1 MAFQVCFSWLRYASG
16 RREFEARER
25 NLHEE
30 INVSL
35 LAVARRRKIE
45 RDPVA
50 RGSGVW
56 LDRVGGETCFLRAQQ
71 KFGSELASVQY
82 PDGYRRDLKG
92 RLERRAVL
100 RMIAAFPAGGHI
112 LDCPCGTGR
121 VMQLLLEKNFRVT
134 AADCS
139 GHMVSRS
146 RENML
151 ERFPALSG
159 RMGFCVEDVMG
170 TTFADRSFDGVICN
184 RLLHHYDNRETRI
197 TVLRELAR
205 VSRGLVVVSFT
216 NARSVSSIRKRLRA
230 NLAGQPYR
238 ASSTPTR
245 AQMVREFA
253 EAGLTCV
260 RTIGVLRGLSR
271 MSYMA
276 GMPTE
281 IMRGLLVRA
290 LDE

>member
-1 MAFQVCFSWLRYASG
+1 M
-16 RREFEARER
+16 
-25 NLHEE
+25 
-30 INVSL
+30 SL
-35 LAVARRRKIE
+35 LRRTIDRE
-45 RDPVA
+45 LVA

-56 LDRVGGETCFLRAQQ
+56 LDNVAGETCFLRAQQ

-92 RLERRAVL
+92 RMERRAVL

-121 VMQLLLEKNFRVT
+121 VMELLMEKAFRVT

-139 GHMVSRS
+139 SHMVGRC

-151 ERFPALSG
+151 DRFPTLSG
-159 RMGFCVEDVMG
+159 RMDFCVEDAMG

-184 RLLHHYDNRETRI
+184 RLLHHYDDRETRI

-205 VSRGLVVVSFT
+205 VSRGLVVISFT
-216 NARSVSSIRKRLRA
+216 NARSVSAVRKRLRA
-230 NLAGQPYR
+230 RLSGQPYR
-238 ASSTPTR
+238 ASRTPTR
-245 AQMVREFA
+245 EQMVGEFA

-281 IMRGLLVRA
+281 IMRGLLVCA
-290 LDE
+290 LEDHGRL